1 MRRWLPDMRTVR
13 RSNATVSNRAPG
25 WLAFYGVTRWLWLA
39 LLLSSICAGSGCA
52 TVRSLQDEV
61 AYNDQLDRWA
71 TGVTSCLHAH
81 HAWYVKKGEHADEP
95 HLMDFG
101 AGFRQGYVA
110 VARGGD
116 GCPPTLPPR
125 RYWNYRFERPEGQRR
140 IAAWFTGYPY
150 GVLAAAEYGAG
161 VKQRV
166 PSSASIQ
173 GRTDSFGETAETAPA
188 EPVPVEPVPVETPGD
203 TAGSMTSKLP
213 PPAPAETPS
222 RPDSRPQFT
231 PDASPASDRKALVPS
246 GRP

>member
-1 MRRWLPDMRTVR
+1 MRRWISDTQTVR
-13 RSNATVSNRAPG
+13 RSNAAVSNLAPG
-25 WLAFYGVTRWLWLA
+25 RLAFHGITRWPWLA

-61 AYNDQLDRWA
+61 AYNDQLDRWM

-81 HAWYVKKGEHADEP
+81 QAWYVRKGEHADEP
-95 HLMDFG
+95 RLMDFG
-101 AGFRQGYVA
+101 AGFRQGYIA

-173 GRTDSFGETAETAPA
+173 GRTDFLGET
-188 EPVPVEPVPVETPGD
+188 VETPGD
-203 TAGSMTSKLP
+203 TAGSTTSELP
-213 PPAPAETPS
+213 TPAPAETPF

-231 PDASPASDRKALVPS
+231 PDASPTSDRKALVPS